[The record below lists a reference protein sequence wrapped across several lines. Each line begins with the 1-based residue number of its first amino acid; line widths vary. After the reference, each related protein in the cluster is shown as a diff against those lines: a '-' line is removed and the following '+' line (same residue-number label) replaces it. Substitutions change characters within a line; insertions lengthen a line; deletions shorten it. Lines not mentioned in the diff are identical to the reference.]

1 MLSTSLSH
9 SILGHWAAG
18 RWVKPFEKPWWTTEV
33 PVLWGV
39 SAFVRGPRGKAG
51 KSSGKYGEL
60 RWVYVLYDSKS
71 NGSNGNV
78 AGNCDSSSFFGD
90 GSLDACITGYK

>member
-9 SILGHWAAG
+9 SILEHCRKLVNPTFHSGIIELQPIKTKGDLLGHWAAG

-39 SAFVRGPRGKAG
+39 SAFVLGPRGKAG
-51 KSSGKYGEL
+51 KSNGKYGEL
-60 RWVYVLYDSKS
+60 RWVYVLE
-71 NGSNGNV
+71 
-78 AGNCDSSSFFGD
+78 
-90 GSLDACITGYK
+90 I